1 MTIVEHSSISPL
13 RNMSPRTRH
22 ESFTVHGP
30 SSAIYACAVVARR
43 LVRRYVGHDPGALA
57 EIHAQLDRNH
67 LLLSGRVEAR
77 DAGTIRILRSV
88 EHLLDRLEATTF
100 APLVVDRSGL
110 RRSPVEMAP
119 DRPDA
124 PIDGV
129 AAARAMA
136 MPSTDLRPLS
146 EVLATEVA
154 PLVVPTL
161 SPSRRG
167 KSHWRWPAPARDARS
182 LRADSVR
189 VRVTWDE
196 DGKASITA
204 LDMFMPPWWEGETR
218 GVRDRLHQAAWRVA
232 NEVSRCVPSLQV
244 PPALPIRL
252 RPTSVLEAR
261 AAIVRAG
268 RVEHDGIGGGFPL
281 GLFGCSPAHPSR
293 AGWAL
298 ARSLARRAVTVF
310 GADDAVVRVGI
321 DAGETMY
328 RVEDLRVE
336 GASISSAALVDGIDL
351 GYRAAKV
358 AGSDLS
364 EGSPAIARDLPS
376 QLDIS
381 EHEA

>member
-129 AAARAMA
+129 AAARARA

-167 KSHWRWPAPARDARS
+167 KSRWRWPAPDRDLQS

-196 DGKASITA
+196 EGMASIAA
-204 LDMFMPPWWEGETR
+204 LDLFMPSWWEGQTR

-232 NEVSRCVPSLQV
+232 SEVSRCIPSLQV
-244 PPALPIRL
+244 PLALPIRL

-268 RVEHDGIGGGFPL
+268 RVEHDGIGGGLPL
-281 GLFGCSPAHPSR
+281 GLLGCSPTHPAR

-298 ARSLARRAVTVF
+298 ARSLARRAVAVC

-321 DAGETMY
+321 DAGESTY

-336 GASISSAALVDGIDL
+336 GSPISISELVDGIDL
-351 GYRAAKV
+351 TYRAAV
-358 AGSDLS
+358 RAVRDLS

-376 QLDIS
+376 QLDMS
-381 EHEA
+381 EDVA